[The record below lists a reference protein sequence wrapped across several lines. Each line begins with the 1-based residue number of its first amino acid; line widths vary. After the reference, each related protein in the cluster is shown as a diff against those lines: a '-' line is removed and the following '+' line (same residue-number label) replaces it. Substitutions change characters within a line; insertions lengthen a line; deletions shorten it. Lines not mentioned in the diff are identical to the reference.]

1 MKKIIFNVLAL
12 CTIAFCMSSCQK
24 EEMTDSRPTYY
35 PVFTIIGDEF
45 QLVPVGSTFKDQGC
59 TATLNGEDYT
69 SHIET
74 YGIPSID
81 TNRPGLYE
89 IDYVAV
95 NPDGYT
101 SMCSRT
107 VAVCD
112 P

>member
-1 MKKIIFNVLAL
+1 
-12 CTIAFCMSSCQK
+12 
-24 EEMTDSRPTYY
+24 MTDSRPTYY

-101 SMCSRT
+101 SM
-107 VAVCD
+107 
-112 P
+112 